1 MNKTVFGKTSS
12 GETVYLYEL
21 SNSKGMKVV
30 VSDFGANLVKI
41 IVPDKNGEFKDVCLG
56 YDNVSDYEENGSFF
70 GAVIA
75 PSANRI
81 GNASFV
87 IDGVKYNIAVN
98 DGVNNLHSDFDLG
111 SHKRVWKVSDEGS
124 DFVTFS
130 LTNSDGEL
138 GFPGNKE
145 FILTYSLSE
154 NNELKLSYKATS
166 DKNTVINPTNHAYFN
181 LAGADSG
188 MNIEEHILTL
198 NASNYTPVVEGA
210 IPTGE
215 IASVKGTV
223 MDFTSPKAVGKE
235 INEKFEQLI
244 LTKGYDH
251 NFVIDGYDKSLKY
264 IAKVEDPKSGR
275 VMKVYT
281 TLPGVQFYAGN
292 CIADT
297 TGKGGHAYT
306 KRSGMC
312 LETQFFPDT
321 VNKPNFPS
329 AVFGPGNDYVSETVY
344 AFE

>member
-297 TGKGGHAYT
+297 IGKGGHAYT